1 MSFCYKSH
9 YMKINDRK
17 ILISF
22 LFLLFYI
29 SGLSAQPVSETS
41 DTLKITLQDAILLG
55 LDNNPTLNI
64 QRLDPELT
72 NTIAK
77 EESGAFDPVLGAS
90 LQKSTSK
97 SQRRLG
103 ASRTPFDM
111 KDERFDY
118 SAQISEALPTGTIL
132 NINAGMTG
140 SISNLYTDQ
149 YSGTLGFTITQSL
162 LQGLGFGYNLA
173 NLRQAK
179 LDVEISKSE
188 LKGMAEN
195 VIAQIETGYW
205 DVYLT
210 EKETA
215 IQKQSLEL
223 AEKQLFESLERVKVG
238 KLPKL
243 EIAAVEA
250 EVAARRSALIDA
262 QSQNEQARLQLIY
275 LLNPQ
280 LENLWSSVPSTLDQP
295 FLPED
300 SLDTIPVHEKLGMK
314 YRPDLEQARF
324 ALKKG
329 ELEVSRTKNGLLP
342 KLDFFISMGR
352 TTYSE
357 FFDKAYPDINSPF
370 YQISGGLTF
379 EFPVPNRQA
388 SARLDRAKF
397 SKEQEE
403 LAVKNMEKT
412 VQLDVRSSYTEV
424 LRSRQQIEATR
435 VTREL
440 QDKKLAA
447 EVEKFRVGKSTNI
460 LVLQAQRDYTTS
472 QLEEARAMVA
482 YLDALLNLY
491 VAEGTLLQRRGI
503 ETF

>member
-9 YMKINDRK
+9 YMKINDLK

-250 EVAARRSALIDA
+250 EVAARRSACAAQDA
-262 QSQNEQARLQLIY
+262 
-275 LLNPQ
+275 
-280 LENLWSSVPSTLDQP
+280 
-295 FLPED
+295 
-300 SLDTIPVHEKLGMK
+300 
-314 YRPDLEQARF
+314 
-324 ALKKG
+324 
-329 ELEVSRTKNGLLP
+329 
-342 KLDFFISMGR
+342 
-352 TTYSE
+352 
-357 FFDKAYPDINSPF
+357 
-370 YQISGGLTF
+370 
-379 EFPVPNRQA
+379 
-388 SARLDRAKF
+388 
-397 SKEQEE
+397 
-403 LAVKNMEKT
+403 
-412 VQLDVRSSYTEV
+412 
-424 LRSRQQIEATR
+424 
-435 VTREL
+435 
-440 QDKKLAA
+440 
-447 EVEKFRVGKSTNI
+447 
-460 LVLQAQRDYTTS
+460 
-472 QLEEARAMVA
+472 
-482 YLDALLNLY
+482 
-491 VAEGTLLQRRGI
+491 
-503 ETF
+503 